1 MYNLPTLNSALAD
14 TIFAG
19 KLHFFSITQST
30 NTDALEAARDGALNF
45 TKPQF
50 NESMRAGEAN
60 M

>member
-1 MYNLPTLNSALAD
+1 MARAAEYE
-14 TIFAG
+14 G
-19 KLHFFSITQST
+19 
-30 NTDALEAARDGALNF
+30 ALEAALNF